1 MNKKIKTEYKKKL
14 NLINKYNEYY
24 YNESN
29 SLVSDKEYDDLK
41 KEILQLENDYN
52 FLKSIDSP
60 SQVVGYKPS
69 KNFNKYPH
77 KVPMLS
83 LANAF
88 TEEDLINFEKKIKN
102 YL

>member
-88 TEEDLINFEKKIKN
+88 TEEDLINF
-102 YL
+102 